1 MFLLWLA
8 AKKVPVPKCLTVPSM
23 GKGAGLLGHFSQL
36 RPIFQPVGE
45 KILNHQQG
53 EKKKKKKKS
62 ALELVT
68 RGNFIFHSLVGK
80 GGDTL

>member
-8 AKKVPVPKCLTVPSM
+8 ARKVPVPQRLPVPSA
-23 GKGAGLLGHFSQL
+23 GKGAGLLGHPSQL
-36 RPIFQPVGE
+36 RPTFQPVGE
-45 KILNHQQG
+45 KILNRQQG
-53 EKKKKKKKS
+53 GKKKEKS